1 MQRSLHS
8 QTFRTLAGERTA
20 GVTLIELLMVI
31 ALIAIIFGS
40 GLGMF
45 AGLNPARRAT
55 VGLVQNTLRSAHNS
69 SVARQ
74 APARVRFDLASKRKD
89 PDAKLQPDTMTAAGM
104 RVIGTWH
111 FEDDQLRGAFGLDG
125 VNLGGY
131 LVDDGFQGKALSFN
145 GAAPESRIEIGVHQ
159 DPAYDFRYGFDIGLA
174 LRPERKQGARVL
186 TLGDSVKIETTS
198 RGGIV
203 AYFRAEAVSESGIV
217 SAGAWTVF
225 RTEDRLLQTG
235 AWTRVRVVYDC
246 RVMNVYIDGA
256 PVQPMVAGELAPEL
270 EANAHVWKINSGLIL
285 GGGQVPF
292 PGAIDQLI
300 VSTVAASETISIPA
314 GTNLADDTPLEI
326 VFAAGGS
333 LDAAVHTKPL
343 VLTVVF
349 DDGTTEDIYVG
360 LYGTVD

>member
-1 MQRSLHS
+1 VQRSLHS

-159 DPAYDFRYGFDIGLA
+159 DPAYDFRYGFDIGMPCGRSA
-174 LRPERKQGARVL
+174 SRAR
-186 TLGDSVKIETTS
+186 
-198 RGGIV
+198 
-203 AYFRAEAVSESGIV
+203 A
-217 SAGAWTVF
+217 
-225 RTEDRLLQTG
+225 
-235 AWTRVRVVYDC
+235 C
-246 RVMNVYIDGA
+246 
-256 PVQPMVAGELAPEL
+256 
-270 EANAHVWKINSGLIL
+270 
-285 GGGQVPF
+285 
-292 PGAIDQLI
+292 
-300 VSTVAASETISIPA
+300 
-314 GTNLADDTPLEI
+314 
-326 VFAAGGS
+326 
-333 LDAAVHTKPL
+333 
-343 VLTVVF
+343 
-349 DDGTTEDIYVG
+349 
-360 LYGTVD
+360 